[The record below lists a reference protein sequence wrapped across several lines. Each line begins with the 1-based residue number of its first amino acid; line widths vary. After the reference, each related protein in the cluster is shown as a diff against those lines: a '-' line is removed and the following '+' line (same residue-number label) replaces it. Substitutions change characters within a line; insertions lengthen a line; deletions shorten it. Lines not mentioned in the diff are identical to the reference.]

1 MNEELSVQFIKSASR
16 VLRAFGHP
24 VRLKIIDFLQD
35 GKKSVGEIQ
44 QTLNLSQPVTSQHLR
59 FMYSKGIL
67 DYLQTGTT
75 YHYFIANEFIQKI
88 YDCVIDCQQKIQSGE
103 WEMESMKSMLVED

>member
-1 MNEELSVQFIKSASR
+1 MNEELSVQFIKSASL

-24 VRLKIIDFLQD
+24 VRLKIIDYLQD

-44 QTLNLSQPVTSQHLR
+44 RTLNLSQPVTSQHLR
-59 FMYSKGIL
+59 YMYSKGIV

-103 WEMESMKSMLVED
+103 WEMESMRSMLMED